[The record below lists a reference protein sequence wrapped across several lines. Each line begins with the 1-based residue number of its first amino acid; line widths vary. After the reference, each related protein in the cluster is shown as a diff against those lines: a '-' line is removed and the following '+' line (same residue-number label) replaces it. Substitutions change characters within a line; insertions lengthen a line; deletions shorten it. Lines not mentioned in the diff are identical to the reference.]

1 MKSYKAS
8 DLPAVVDVKRL
19 AAAKAG
25 LPPAG
30 VLRDAT
36 EVFKA
41 LANPM
46 RVSIMHA
53 LSHEELSVGDLSRAL
68 ELSIS
73 ATSQQLSV
81 LRRLGL
87 VAGRDE
93 GRFTFYRV
101 VDELVGHLVHDC
113 LAHVGGGFLEVHHAG
128 TRPKGARRTVR
139 PRRPQK
145 GRRS

>member
-1 MKSYKAS
+1 MKTS
-8 DLPAVVDVKRL
+8 DLRDGPAVVDAKKL
-19 AAAKAG
+19 AAAIAS
-25 LPPAG
+25 LPAAE

-41 LANPM
+41 LANPI
-46 RVSIMHA
+46 RLSIMHA

-81 LRRLGL
+81 LRRLKL

-101 VDELVGHLVHDC
+101 IDELVGHLVHDC
-113 LAHVGGGFLEVHHAG
+113 LAHVGLHEASHVSE
-128 TRPKGARRTVR
+128 RPKRASKAPGKGRPGARR
-139 PRRPQK
+139 
-145 GRRS
+145 

>member
-1 MKSYKAS
+1 MKTDKKG
-8 DLPAVVDVKRL
+8 DLPAVVDVRRL
-19 AAAKAG
+19 AAAKAS

-30 VLRDAT
+30 VLRAAT

-41 LANPM
+41 LGNPM

-101 VDELVGHLVHDC
+101 TDELVGHLVHDC
-113 LAHVGGGFLEVHHAG
+113 LAHVGGGFLEGHHAG
-128 TRPKGARRTVR
+128 TRPKGARRKIR
-139 PRRPQK
+139 SRR
-145 GRRS
+145 

>member
-1 MKSYKAS
+1 MR
-8 DLPAVVDVKRL
+8 DLPAVVDLKKL
-19 AAAKAG
+19 AAAKAS
-25 LPPAG
+25 LPAPEA
-30 VLRDAT
+30 LRDAT

-46 RVSIMHA
+46 RLSIMHA
-53 LSHEELSVGDLSRAL
+53 LSHDELSVGDLSRAL

-81 LRRLGL
+81 LRRLKL

-101 VDELVGHLVHDC
+101 IDELVGHLVHDC
-113 LAHVGGGFLEVHHAG
+113 LAHVGLHEASHAG
-128 TRPKGARRTVR
+128 GRPKRVSKARAN
-139 PRRPQK
+139 RRPGAK
-145 GRRS
+145 R

>member
-1 MKSYKAS
+1 MKSYQMR
-8 DLPAVVDVKRL
+8 DLPAVLDLKKL
-19 AAAKAG
+19 AAAKAS
-25 LPPAG
+25 LPLPED
-30 VLRDAT
+30 LRDAT

-46 RVSIMHA
+46 RLSIMHA

-81 LRRLGL
+81 LRRLKL

-101 VDELVGHLVHDC
+101 IDELVGHLVHDC
-113 LAHVGGGFLEVHHAG
+113 LAHVGLHEASHASG
-128 TRPKGARRTVR
+128 RPKRAPKARR
-139 PRRPQK
+139 
-145 GRRS
+145 